1 MEFIPNKFKEWSRK
15 NVLVNNLRIGV
26 TNTKIHKK
34 MKKSLNLKKRI
45 RLIPI
50 QRMATSTEI
59 SNYIYNLVSQ
69 KNSFMTGQT
78 ITVSGGE

>member
-1 MEFIPNKFKEWSRK
+1 MVKK

-34 MKKSLNLKKRI
+34 MKKNLNLKKRI
-45 RLIPI
+45 SLIPI